1 MLIQILVNCV
11 MCHFNQEFYGIDPL
25 FGNATSYKELTL
37 LFIFVVDMSIEIEM
51 QFKENV
57 PVNTCAYAVVINDRK
72 WQLRNDRRNM
82 EIQYQCLTIFYSYKI
97 VIGLV

>member
-57 PVNTCAYAVVINDRK
+57 PVNTCVYAVVINDRK

-82 EIQYQCLTIFYSYKI
+82 EIQY
-97 VIGLV
+97 